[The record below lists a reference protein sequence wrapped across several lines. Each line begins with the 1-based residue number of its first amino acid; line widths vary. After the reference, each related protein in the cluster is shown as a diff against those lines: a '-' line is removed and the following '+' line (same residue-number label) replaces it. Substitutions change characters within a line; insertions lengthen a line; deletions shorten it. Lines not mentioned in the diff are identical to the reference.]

1 MTVHVMLQ
9 FTKVKAG
16 RITGSEM
23 FEKFEQACRRINL
36 PAFLDIKPGQTQ
48 N

>member
-23 FEKFEQACRRINL
+23 FEKFEQAEE
-36 PAFLDIKPGQTQ
+36 
-48 N
+48 